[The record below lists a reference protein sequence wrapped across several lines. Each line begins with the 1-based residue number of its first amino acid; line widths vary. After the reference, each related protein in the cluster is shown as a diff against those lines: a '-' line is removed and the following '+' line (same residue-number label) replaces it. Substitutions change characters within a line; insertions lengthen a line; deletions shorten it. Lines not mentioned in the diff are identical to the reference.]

1 MDIDL
6 LIKNGHVL
14 DPSNNINGKYDVAI
28 SNGKIQSILKPG
40 NLNQS
45 NIKNELDVS
54 GNLVIPG
61 LIDLH
66 VHVFPNRTLL
76 GTLAD
81 NVGIKQGVTTVV
93 DAGSTGVKYLNY
105 FMKEVVENNNTRILL
120 WINIASQGLCEGLS
134 ELADLKY
141 LEPDKVIEAISN
153 NNLIRGIKVR
163 MSSSVV
169 KGNGIRP
176 LEIAKNLSQKIG
188 VPLMVHIGN
197 YPPYLADI
205 LNLLDAG
212 DVVTH
217 AFHGKKGGILN
228 ENGYLIPE
236 AEKALK
242 RGVLFDVG
250 HGTSSFSFKT
260 IKRTKELG
268 LNPSTISTDIYNS
281 NLNGPVYNMAITMTK
296 LIAMGYSLEDVVK
309 ATTNMPAKV
318 LRMENEIGNLRVGTV
333 ADISIL
339 TWKHSPIKLKDSM
352 GEEVL
357 VEKYLVPLYTIKSGE
372 VFKCNE

>member
-357 VEKYLVPLYTIKSGE
+357 VGKYLVPLYTIKSGE

>member
-28 SNGKIQSILKPG
+28 SNGKIQSILEPG

-357 VEKYLVPLYTIKSGE
+357 VGKYLVPLYTIKSGE